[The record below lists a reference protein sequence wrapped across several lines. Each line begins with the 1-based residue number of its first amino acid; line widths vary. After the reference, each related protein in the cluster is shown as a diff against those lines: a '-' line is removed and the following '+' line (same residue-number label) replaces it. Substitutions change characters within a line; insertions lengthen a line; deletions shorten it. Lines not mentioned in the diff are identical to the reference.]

1 MSQRR
6 LLQWINALTLKRT
19 CFLLSLW
26 NLSDFSLYPFPIV
39 LFVWHLWRGTLHPLW
54 SIGSF
59 KYWSTVIIRFPAALS
74 SPGSEDIIDSVFQ
87 HRMGSLSFDHGPLLN
102 PFQRAHNLWTAG
114 TRTWHSTLCLAWL
127 ALGGMTMTLQM
138 PPKTYLPSLLQ
149 QHKAGP
155 RAGSVHQDH
164 WIGSRAASYP
174 LWSQEM
180 LKNIGWCWNLLVI
193 KDSLHRVM
201 E

>member
-1 MSQRR
+1 MKISTILFNCILKIFRNGDFTMSQRR

-59 KYWSTVIIRFPAALS
+59 K
-74 SPGSEDIIDSVFQ
+74 

>member
-138 PPKTYLPSLLQ
+138 PPQDISAFVAAAAQGWPTCRLCPP
-149 QHKAGP
+149 GP
-155 RAGSVHQDH
+155 LDRKQGSFLSTLITGNVKKH
-164 WIGSRAASYP
+164 R
-174 LWSQEM
+174 LM
-180 LKNIGWCWNLLVI
+180 LESVGY
-193 KDSLHRVM
+193 
-201 E
+201 